1 MEMQYF
7 KEYSPALGR
16 EMECKV
22 YGHGGRPML
31 YHTPVYEPSRHCG
44 SAPKC
49 RTS

>member
-22 YGHGGRPML
+22 YGHGDRKS
-31 YHTPVYEPSRHCG
+31 VV
-44 SAPKC
+44 
-49 RTS
+49 

>member
-22 YGHGGRPML
+22 YGHGGD
-31 YHTPVYEPSRHCG
+31 SG
-44 SAPKC
+44 KF
-49 RTS
+49 